1 MCDISVIVTVYNKK
15 QYIEQCVRTLI
26 SVCGAVVEIILVDDG
41 STDGTADI
49 LTNIALWD
57 DRIKVIHKENGGASS
72 ARLAGLYASKGS
84 YIIFVDA
91 DDWIDS
97 DALNLAIGR
106 LSNNIDILVGTW
118 VVHDG
123 LSAVIEKNGIQEG
136 IYREGENKEYFS
148 KNMIYSNSVN
158 IIGISGSLNTKI
170 IKKELIVKQ
179 LEAFPKG
186 ITYAEDDFVT
196 YACLANAD
204 VVVVTN
210 IPFYHYIMRY
220 DSITHN
226 NIPFILTDINKG
238 YQYFLNQIS
247 GIPNYSLYK
256 KQIEIFMQR
265 MVIFG
270 MSKYMSLNDNAS
282 LDWYQFDRQILQNVN
297 NIIIYGAGRVGKC
310 YYRQFEKD
318 SNINIDAWVDVNY
331 LHYEEAGLPVSSIDI
346 IQNYSDDMII
356 IAVDNSRAAIQIKK
370 NLLSRFNISEE
381 KMIWIKPKNI
391 IDDMC
396 NELLED
402 N

>member
-57 DRIKVIHKENGGASS
+57 DRIKVIHKENGGESS

-91 DDWIDS
+91 DDWID
-97 DALNLAIGR
+97 
-106 LSNNIDILVGTW
+106 
-118 VVHDG
+118 
-123 LSAVIEKNGIQEG
+123 
-136 IYREGENKEYFS
+136 
-148 KNMIYSNSVN
+148 
-158 IIGISGSLNTKI
+158 
-170 IKKELIVKQ
+170 
-179 LEAFPKG
+179 
-186 ITYAEDDFVT
+186 
-196 YACLANAD
+196 
-204 VVVVTN
+204 
-210 IPFYHYIMRY
+210 
-220 DSITHN
+220 
-226 NIPFILTDINKG
+226 
-238 YQYFLNQIS
+238 
-247 GIPNYSLYK
+247 
-256 KQIEIFMQR
+256 
-265 MVIFG
+265 
-270 MSKYMSLNDNAS
+270 S

-331 LHYEEAGLPVSSIDI
+331 LHYEEAGLPVSNIDI